1 MKRCLWVLVFA
12 GVLGGVYWFCL
23 REGDRPAKQAENVVK
38 IAPAVP
44 DADTDTDTDGNTDGN
59 TDTDKPE
66 RENFLKELVMATI
79 KTREQDLLMTLPAK
93 LPKSKGAAVEKTFL
107 IAIEANEELRVNSE
121 NKVLSDIELSEKLMK
136 YSAYCA
142 ANKASPVV
150 QLFISPDVPQKRVM
164 DLLNL
169 LKGADIDNVT
179 FSQTKPE

>member
-12 GVLGGVYWFCL
+12 GVLGGVYWFSL

-44 DADTDTDTDGNTDGN
+44 DADTDTDTDGNTD
-59 TDTDKPE
+59 TDKPE
-66 RENFLKELVMATI
+66 RENLLKELVMAKI

-93 LPKSKGAAVEKTFL
+93 LPKSTGAAAEKTFL

-169 LKGADIDNVT
+169 LKGANIHNVT